1 MENYQPEMNYTN
13 QTNQYSTNQKP
24 KKGPKIGIIVLLV
37 ILILVGGFI
46 FFKPVYLMKGLGQQE
61 MGVKIRA
68 GEIVDI
74 VGPGGI
80 YNDFGLYVKLEN
92 YGKQCA
98 EGSDGWLLPPGD
110 EGLCRSE

>member
-1 MENYQPEMNYTN
+1 MISDNGNALTEREVKMENYMPEQNYSN
-13 QTNQYSTNQKP
+13 NSKKQKKSP
-24 KKGPKIGIIVLLV
+24 KVG
-37 ILILVGGFI
+37 ILILVIILLLVAAFVI
-46 FFKPVYLMKGLGQQE
+46 FKPVYLMKGLGQQE

-92 YGKQCA
+92 YNIEA
-98 EGSDGWLLPPGD
+98 
-110 EGLCRSE
+110 